1 MSKEL
6 VEKVSNLGLRAWQE
20 KIIYDALLYRFIN
33 SEELDQAVEIVR
45 KFHSEDELFFECSES
60 EDRLSQY
67 LANASQV

>member
-20 KIIYDALLYRFIN
+20 KIIFDALLYHFIN
-33 SEELDQAVEIVR
+33 GEELDKAVEIV
-45 KFHSEDELFFECSES
+45 KKYNSEDELFFDCSES